1 MKIKGKIKSDIGFYI
16 GDPVY
21 VFSEEDYDT
30 LWGDV
35 GFDNGIHPAGALN
48 WAVASASER
57 DGLHYD
63 NNGREYPCDTA
74 SFALVP
80 MEYVSERRE
89 DLGLFVDF
97 PGEAEFLWEDGVFTI
112 TLPTDEKVIIK

>member
-1 MKIKGKIKSDIGFYI
+1 MKIQGKIRSDIGFYI

-35 GFDNGIHPAGALN
+35 GFDNGIHPAGELK

-63 NNGREYPCDTA
+63 NKGREYPCDT
-74 SFALVP
+74 SSLALIP
-80 MEYVSERRE
+80 MEYVFERRD
-89 DLGLFVDF
+89 DLGLFVDL
-97 PGEAEFLWEDGVFTI
+97 PGEAEFLWEDGRFSI
-112 TLPTDEKVIIK
+112 LAPTGEQIIIE